1 MTEQQRQLRVELGN
15 LLRRD
20 AHYTGLPFRNRS
32 GTVTWFHAGGTTLT
46 EEEFRDP
53 KLALRM
59 VRAERRPTRDIWLP
73 LAERLL
79 EAAELS

>member
-1 MTEQQRQLRVELGN
+1 MTALQKQLRLELGN

-20 AHYTGLPFRNRS
+20 AHYTGLPFRNRN
-32 GTVTWFHAGGTTLT
+32 GTVTWFHAGGRTLT
-46 EEEFRDP
+46 EDEFRDP

-59 VRAERRPTRDIWLP
+59 VRPARRPTREMWLP